1 MSKSGVGQLSVCT
14 VISQFVAFLDP
25 GTIIETNNIN
35 EFLNRFENLTAD
47 GGGDPPEP
55 TIGALIRAINASEEG
70 SPIIV
75 FTDAEA
81 SDPELLPDAQ
91 ALIVQKSAT
100 VTFALVDDESD
111 RKRSANDGM
120 QDIQNT
126 HENKRQLDDTYNIL
140 AAFSGGQVLNLET
153 NDISELGDFIG
164 FSVDQSQITIL
175 RQSGDILSTTF
186 HVDSFIQQVVISIDG
201 SGGLQNVLVMT
212 PTGNTTFYLAA
223 CAFTHY
229 SFICLGVLASTLNST
244 QYSVSLQTPTSFIAI
259 LTINDSSLR
268 GHWQISLESDNFYNI
283 LVSASSD
290 LSFTSDL
297 LTFDTSSSYGFSSV
311 VGKPLNGEY
320 TFTMLIH

>member
-47 GGGDPPEP
+47 GGGDTPEP
-55 TIGALIRAINASEEG
+55 TIGALIRAIKASEEG

-75 FTDAEA
+75 FTDADA

-91 ALIVQKSAT
+91 ALIVQKSVT

-111 RKRSANDGM
+111 RKRFANDGM

-140 AAFSGGQVLNLET
+140 ATFSGGQVLNLET

-229 SFICLGVLASTLNST
+229 SFM
-244 QYSVSLQTPTSFIAI
+244 
-259 LTINDSSLR
+259 LR
-268 GHWQISLESDNFYNI
+268 GSCFHFKLNAVF
-283 LVSASSD
+283 
-290 LSFTSDL
+290 
-297 LTFDTSSSYGFSSV
+297 SV
-311 VGKPLNGEY
+311 VAD
-320 TFTMLIH
+320 THFIHSHLDN